1 MAFSE
6 EFYCDICNS
15 PKNEKSED
23 WWLAWTETISPLPG
37 QPEQTVIKITPW
49 HSFLAHSADVRHLCG
64 ARCAHTLMDRWMLSG
79 N

>member
-1 MAFSE
+1 MAFTE
-6 EFYCDICNS
+6 EFFCDVCDS
-15 PKNEKSED
+15 PKNEGSED
-23 WWLAWTETISPLPG
+23 WWLAWTETFSPLPG